1 MDIND
6 ELSTLIKYIAAMNL
20 GNSETDMYPRNIEWN
35 LCNFKN
41 SLLNLKEDMSRLKKA
56 RLLQNANVPFMQ
68 SVSNFYQEEM
78 LVQVKKINR
87 CANLLPSAINANSY
101 KDQITHIQTEWAK
114 LQSFIEKGAWTLPM
128 N

>member
-1 MDIND
+1 MDITD

-20 GNSETDMYPRNIEWN
+20 GNSETDMYPRNIECN

-68 SVSNFYQEEM
+68 SVSNFYQQEM

-101 KDQITHIQTEWAK
+101 KDQITHVQTKWAELNK
-114 LQSFIEKGAWTLPM
+114 LLSNES
-128 N
+128 